1 MCSFYLMK
9 YCFLEV
15 RYRPLKGNTQF
26 IFLCNPQTSS
36 FNVCLMN
43 MLKSTITKKVI
54 VCFYK

>member
-36 FNVCLMN
+36 VNVCLMN
-43 MLKSTITKKVI
+43 MLKSTITK
-54 VCFYK
+54 